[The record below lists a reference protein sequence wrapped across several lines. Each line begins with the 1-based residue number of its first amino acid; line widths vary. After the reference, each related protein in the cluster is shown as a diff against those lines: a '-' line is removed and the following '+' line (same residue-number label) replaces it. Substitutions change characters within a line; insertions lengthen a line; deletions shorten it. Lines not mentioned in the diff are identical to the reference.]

1 MRFNLISRFL
11 THYRIYKDNMKNSTT
26 VLGNGT
32 PEFYSTREAAEKL
45 GLSLGTVQKMVE
57 TGALSAWKTAGG
69 HRRVIASSV
78 TSYMNARESNVRPV
92 RNQRLSVLVVEDD
105 EELQKLY
112 TLNFADWDVKVDL
125 HIVADGMTALL
136 YIAKHLPDLVIA
148 DLRMP
153 GLDGFDMIHTLH
165 NDPSFGE
172 MDIVVVTGMHKDE
185 IAARGGLPKGM
196 TVLNKPVSFA
206 TLQGY
211 VNAKES
217 ARAKSN

>member
-1 MRFNLISRFL
+1 
-11 THYRIYKDNMKNSTT
+11 MKNSTT
-26 VLGNGT
+26 ALDNAE

-78 TSYMNARESNVRPV
+78 TNYMNSRDTNVRSA
-92 RNQRLSVLVVEDD
+92 RQQHLSILVVEDD

-112 TLNFADWDVKVDL
+112 ALNVADWDIEVNLKVVGDGLTGLL
-125 HIVADGMTALL
+125 H
-136 YIAKHLPDLVIA
+136 IAKHHPDIVIA

-172 MDIVVVTGMHKDE
+172 MDIVIVTGMHKDE
-185 IAARGGLPKGM
+185 IAARGGLPRGM
-196 TVLNKPVSFA
+196 TVLSKPVSFA

-211 VNAKES
+211 VNAKEA
-217 ARAKSN
+217 ARAKGL